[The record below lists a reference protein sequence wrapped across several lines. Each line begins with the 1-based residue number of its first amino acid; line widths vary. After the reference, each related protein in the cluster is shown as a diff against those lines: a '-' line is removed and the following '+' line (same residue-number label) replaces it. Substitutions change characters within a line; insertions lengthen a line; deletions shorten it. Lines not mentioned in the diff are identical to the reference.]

1 MGDTLIV
8 AGTIAAA
15 VVKKQMEMRGN
26 ELKARFP
33 SFFMPRMKLDYAK
46 RCLEES
52 KRSFDEVKRLS
63 PEFGVMHIVPVG
75 RGGIFKAL
83 WDIGEAA
90 DSGLSVDMKMIPIRQ
105 ETVEICEWLGINPYT
120 ADSADIPLISAEE
133 GFSLHMTLLDAG
145 IENVIIGEFTKKKG
159 RTLRYLE
166 HIRYIDKPRHF

>member
-1 MGDTLIV
+1 MKAAILMTESAALRAAEDAIGKSGGDLRRV
-8 AGTIAAA
+8 
-15 VVKKQMEMRGN
+15 
-26 ELKARFP
+26 FP
-33 SFFMPRMKLDYAK
+33 SFFRGDGYLKAIADA
-46 RCLEES
+46 RAREAEAA
-52 KRSFDEVKRLS
+52 R
-63 PEFGVMHIVPVG
+63 IAA
-75 RGGIFKAL
+75 RGGAICIVSPAKGGVYAAL
-83 WDIGEAA
+83 WELGETLT
-90 DSGLSVDMKMIPIRQ
+90 SGMRVQMKKIPIRQ